1 MNRYLLVVTPG
12 IEKLLYKE
20 VQTLVPRLQTLGKPD
35 DGRVAALH
43 DEPFLR
49 FTVQQ
54 TVRGLESFPERR
66 EKPVSRPQTNGIYLT
81 HGVFSLCLRI
91 SDPPRSGHPSG

>member
-35 DGRVAALH
+35 GFVKGGIELDCSNCIKTLIQSDRSRSKRYCKKIASC
-43 DEPFLR
+43 
-49 FTVQQ
+49 
-54 TVRGLESFPERR
+54 GLIPNEYITF
-66 EKPVSRPQTNGIYLT
+66 
-81 HGVFSLCLRI
+81 RI
-91 SDPPRSGHPSG
+91 CSAETRLLLGF